1 MSIVEAMSYSIP
13 VVITDRVNIKAEI
26 EFAKAGRISSCDPQS
41 IAAEI
46 NYVLENKEDAKQMG
60 ARGKSLVK
68 EKYELESVVKQM
80 ISVYEIIA
88 KDNLRNCS

>member
-26 EFAKAGRISSCDPQS
+26 ELARAGRISSCDPHS

-80 ISVYEIIA
+80 ISVYKNVA
-88 KDNLRNCS
+88 KYNLSNCS